1 MKRDPAHGNSVPRVS
16 DTARD
21 REQAAPLPPRPLALR
36 AGVPDPADVITS
48 YRAVGRDSRT
58 TILQLLATEGV
69 EFHFAPGTR
78 VLDFGCGSGKVMRH
92 FLPEAEVSELWGCD
106 IDRPSIAWINAEL
119 NPPLHA
125 FTNGVAPPLDQ
136 ADASFDLVWSV
147 SVFTHLTDHWAGW
160 LAELHRVLR
169 PGGLAIISF
178 LGGAMYEVWTGQSWE
193 PDEIGMTVLDH
204 GQGWEVGGP
213 TVFHSPWWLRA
224 HWGRAFEIVQ
234 MREGSAPREHGLVL
248 LRRRPGVDVT
258 PELLERIDA
267 AREPRELAALRKQVL
282 LLQGESSRLRAQRDA
297 LSLTDA
303 RRLPR
308 RVAGRLGQIRR
319 GH

>member
-1 MKRDPAHGNSVPRVS
+1 M
-16 DTARD
+16 
-21 REQAAPLPPRPLALR
+21 
-36 AGVPDPADVITS
+36 PDPADVIAS

-58 TILQLLATEGV
+58 TILQLLGSDGVAFSFEG
-69 EFHFAPGTR
+69 AR

-92 FLPEAEVSELWGCD
+92 FLPEAEVCELWGCD
-106 IDRPSIAWINAEL
+106 IDARSVDWINAEL
-119 NPPLHA
+119 DPPLHA
-125 FTNGVAPPLDQ
+125 FTNREAPPLEQ
-136 ADASFDLVWSV
+136 PSESFDLVWSV

-178 LGGAMYEVWTGQSWE
+178 LGGAMYEVWTGASWD
-193 PDEIGMTVLDH
+193 PDRIGMTVLDH
-204 GQGWEVGGP
+204 GQDWELGGP
-213 TVFHSPWWLRA
+213 TVFHSPWWLRE

-248 LRRRPGVDVT
+248 LRSRSDVEVT
-258 PELLERIDA
+258 PALLERIDP
-267 AREPRELAALRKQVL
+267 AREPREVAALRQQVR
-282 LLQGESSRLRAQRDA
+282 LLQGESARLRAQRDA
-297 LSLTDA
+297 LARADA

-319 GH
+319 RH

>member
-1 MKRDPAHGNSVPRVS
+1 MS
-16 DTARD
+16 DEARD

-36 AGVPDPADVITS
+36 AGVPDPADVLVS

-58 TILQLLATEGV
+58 TILELLASDGV
-69 EFHFAPGTR
+69 RFGFDGAR

-92 FLPEAEVSELWGCD
+92 FLPEAEVGDLWGCD
-106 IDRPSIAWINAEL
+106 IDARSIDWINAEL
-119 NPPLHA
+119 SPPLHA
-125 FTNGVAPPLDQ
+125 FTNGPVPPLDQ
-136 ADASFDLVWSV
+136 PAGSFDLVWSV

-178 LGGAMYEVWTGQSWE
+178 LGGAMYEAWTGQAWE
-193 PDEIGMTVLDH
+193 PDRIGMTVLDH
-204 GQGWEVGGP
+204 GQGWELGGP
-213 TVFHSPWWLRA
+213 TVFHSPWWLRE

-248 LRRRPGVDVT
+248 LRRRAGVEVT
-258 PELLERIDA
+258 PALLEHIDA
-267 AREPRELAALRKQVL
+267 AREARELEALRHQVRL
-282 LLQGESSRLRAQRDA
+282 LHGESSRLRAQRDA
-297 LSLTDA
+297 LALADA
-303 RRLPR
+303 HRLPR
-308 RVAGRLGQIRR
+308 RVAGRIGQMRR